1 MAIRVRELTFPSVE
15 RMGIE
20 IAERKGRGHPDTI
33 CDALAERFSVALSKA
48 YLDAFGTLMHHNV
61 DKALLVAGKAEPRFG
76 GGEVLEPADFYMVG
90 RVTTEYK
97 GKKIDVE
104 GIFRETALDFFREN
118 FKHLDPER
126 HLRFHLLVRP
136 GSKDLVELF
145 LRSLEEPLAN
155 DTSFGVGYAP
165 LSATER
171 VVFEL
176 EQYLNE
182 HLGKRYPWL
191 GEDIKVMG
199 VRTGRH
205 LRVTVAAALVDRYFK
220 DIHDYLEAKE
230 TLRREALQFAQDIA
244 PHMEITVDV
253 NAADSPE
260 RGSVYITVT
269 GTSAEAGDDGQ
280 VGRGN
285 RVNGLITPYR
295 PMSLEA
301 AAGKNPVSHV
311 GKTYNVLAQEIA
323 RDILREME
331 EVVSEVYVYIVSQIG
346 KPVSEPQMVD
356 IMLRTSVELTMGM
369 QERAAQIAER
379 RLEEAPLVWRRITQ
393 GKVRLF

>member
-1 MAIRVRELTFPSVE
+1 MAVRVRELTFPSVE
-15 RMGIE
+15 RMEAE

-33 CDALAERFSVALSKA
+33 CDALAESFSVALSRA
-48 YLDAFGTLMHHNV
+48 YMETFGAPMHHNV
-61 DKALLVAGKAEPRFG
+61 DKALLVAGRAEPRFG

-97 GKKIDVE
+97 GKKIDPQ
-104 GIFRETALDFFREN
+104 GIFEETAERFFREN
-118 FKHLDPER
+118 FRHLDPKK
-126 HLRFHLLVRP
+126 HMRFHLLVRP

-171 VVFEL
+171 VVFHL
-176 EQYLNE
+176 EQHIN
-182 HLGKRYPWL
+182 KRLSRDYPWI
-191 GEDIKVMG
+191 GEDVKVMG

-205 LRVTVAAALVDRYFK
+205 LRVTVAAAFVDRYFK
-220 DIHDYLEAKE
+220 DINEYMEAKE
-230 TLRREALQFAQDIA
+230 LLRREALDFAQDLA
-244 PHMEITVDV
+244 PHLEVSVDV
-253 NAADSPE
+253 NTADSPE

-285 RVNGLITPYR
+285 RANGLITPYR

-301 AAGKNPVSHV
+301 TAGKNPVSHV
-311 GKTYNVLAQEIA
+311 GKTYNVLAREIA
-323 RDILREME
+323 EEILREMSE
-331 EVVSEVYVYIVSQIG
+331 VSEAYVYIVSQIG
-346 KPVSEPQMVD
+346 KPVSEPQLVD
-356 IMLRTSVELTMGM
+356 VMLRTKGELTRGM
-369 QERAAQIAER
+369 QEQAAQIAER
-379 RLEEAPLVWRRITQ
+379 RLEEASSVWKRIVE